1 MQTAIVDSASSTSSL
16 RWFRAIGWLAALAAV
31 VLVSWWAVVWL
42 EGAGV
47 MAAARERGGIWGAVG
62 LTLFHA
68 AVAVSP
74 APGEPVALANSALYG
89 FRWGVLMNWSGWMM
103 AAMVEFGMLRRAAK
117 SFSFGDSLRAAPKWL
132 RKLPADHPLF
142 LIAGRWIPF
151 GGHLVN
157 AAAAAKASFWRHC
170 WCAAVGLA
178 PVAILFSALANGWRI
193 AW

>member
-1 MQTAIVDSASSTSSL
+1 MRSVTFDAVPLTPRL
-16 RWFRAIGWLAALAAV
+16 RCSHAVGWLAALAAV
-31 VLVSWWAVVWL
+31 VLVSWWVVVWL

-47 MAAARERGGIWGAVG
+47 MATLRERGGIWGAVG

-74 APGEPVALANSALYG
+74 APGEPVAIANSALYG
-89 FRWGVLMNWSGWMM
+89 FGWGVLMNWSGWMM
-103 AAMVEFGMLRRAAK
+103 AAMVEFGLLRRAAK
-117 SFSFGDSLRAAPKWL
+117 SVTLGESSQGVSWL

-142 LIAGRWIPF
+142 LIAGRWVPF

-170 WCAAVGLA
+170 WCAAIGLV
-178 PVAILFSALANGWRI
+178 PVAILFSALANGWRV
-193 AW
+193 AG